1 MKLQKPW
8 FLFTARLDAGAHV
21 RLHLGY
27 SSFVFHR
34 TTGDTRSVVGLG
46 SERSSDRNTEQWGR
60 LPTADKDTHG
70 AIAMPAQP
78 TEEAYC
84 KVLTRFDKL
93 LVFNSEGDISR
104 DSR

>member
-1 MKLQKPW
+1 M
-8 FLFTARLDAGAHV
+8 
-21 RLHLGY
+21 
-27 SSFVFHR
+27 
-34 TTGDTRSVVGLG
+34 VGLG

-60 LPTADKDTHG
+60 LPTADEDTRG
-70 AIAMPAQP
+70 AIATPAQP

-104 DSR
+104 DSCQRNRAEVNKEIGLITKQ

>member
-1 MKLQKPW
+1 M
-8 FLFTARLDAGAHV
+8 
-21 RLHLGY
+21 
-27 SSFVFHR
+27 
-34 TTGDTRSVVGLG
+34 VGLG

-93 LVFNSEGDISR
+93 LAFNSEGDISR
-104 DSR
+104 DSHRRNRAEVNKEIGLITKQ